1 MALNPP
7 SKRTAA
13 AAAAAGSRNNNST
26 ITSSRNGNNNTTNNN
41 SKSNNGFSAAAAR
54 KRAKTFD
61 ARTLAVQTSD
71 AALSVT
77 GELDVA
83 AYVEAREFEI
93 RSLEAG
99 MQRSRAALT
108 SRAFQKVPR
117 ALRRRTA
124 SHNVKRVPR
133 RLRARAR
140 REMLEDNTP
149 TVNSRTRKPTEQM
162 RIRLETARRL
172 QGLNQR
178 TKAKRVQRRAQ
189 RAAELKQQ
197 LEAAAANT
205 GGAAATHAFEIAPRV
220 PKIKKN
226 RLSRPAPPEARF
238 RKRQRCKT
246 WLPTHMFHAKRAK
259 MTTSLDPLWRFAVPL
274 SPTEKSYRP
283 THRARGTRGCV
294 AWDLS
299 YMATLQLEGA
309 GAAVEA
315 VLRGLGVDGDAG
327 QGAWGV
333 KGKKWREGKRGLRAW
348 VFEAAAPPGEG
359 ESRRPIAEVM
369 LVWCAAG
376 AAGGED
382 RDVEMLD
389 VDAAAAAGKQKKQL
403 QQQRKKLWIRVHPS
417 AFLQLWNEVLVI
429 SKQQNPPV
437 MVEDLRFEIGSIEIT
452 GPGSMEALIASLKP
466 VVADGKP
473 FTQNSPEAT
482 WSSLLGVSNA
492 ASLPREALLAFSV
505 SDPRLSHPPKTLK
518 PPTSESDMQ
527 DLAVLL
533 SDWHPDRTQTAPA
546 LFDRRARLA
555 AARQMPSQKAINRRR
570 SAAGPGEIPPAKE
583 TDPQIPVIVLACRS
597 PAQSKDN
604 NAPGSWTI
612 LLPWKCVLPVW
623 YSLMYYPLS
632 SGGIPR
638 FGGLKEQQQL
648 AFESGEPWFPG
659 DYPGTRAGWE
669 WGLREREEAR
679 KAWER
684 RPKGR
689 RVEFDSL
696 DLRNGQKG
704 EIGRGWACDWERLV
718 HGPAKAAED
727 AQKTDK
733 EADITRRDAA
743 AAAAD
748 ATTSLPPLNIHQ
760 LSSSQASRALSD
772 RSVSVDNA
780 TLATVRISL
789 VSRGTPTPRARIY
802 RLPTNDPDLRQ
813 RWVSLASKETDQS
826 KQSRANTTATDKPP
840 SKEDAQQRLA
850 ASLIAP
856 CADTVDDRQTHL
868 PLPSEDDLIGFV
880 TTGNYNLAEGKGT
893 GIGSIQIIKVR
904 KATTSKDKA
913 KAKKNL
919 CIVRSAGELVGR
931 LGYWELV

>member
-13 AAAAAGSRNNNST
+13 AVAAGSRNNNNST
-26 ITSSRNGNNNTTNNN
+26 SNRNGNNSNHHNN
-41 SKSNNGFSAAAAR
+41 SGFSAAAAR

-71 AALSVT
+71 AALSVS

-172 QGLNQR
+172 QGLNRR
-178 TKAKRVQRRAQ
+178 TQAKRVQRRAQ
-189 RAAELKQQ
+189 RAADLKHQ
-197 LEAAAANT
+197 LKEGDAAAA
-205 GGAAATHAFEIAPRV
+205 GAQPHAFDIAPRV

-283 THRARGTRGCV
+283 THRARGMRGCV

-299 YMATLQLEGA
+299 YMATLQLEGT
-309 GAAVEA
+309 GPAVEA

-327 QGAWGV
+327 RGAWGV
-333 KGKKWREGKRGLRAW
+333 KGRKWREGKRGLRAW
-348 VFEAAAPPGEG
+348 VFEAALGEG

-376 AAGGED
+376 AAGGEG

-389 VDAAAAAGKQKKQL
+389 ADADAGKQKTKQQ

-473 FTQNSPEAT
+473 FAQNSPEAT

-505 SDPRLSHPPKTLK
+505 SDPRLCHPPKTLK
-518 PPTSESDMQ
+518 PPTSEGDMQ

-555 AARQMPSQKAINRRR
+555 AARLMPSQKAINRRR

-597 PAQSKDN
+597 TAQSKDN

-612 LLPWKCVLPVW
+612 LLPWKCVPAVW

-669 WGLREREEAR
+669 WGLREREEAK

-718 HGPAKAAED
+718 QGPAKAAED
-727 AQKTDK
+727 AQHTDK
-733 EADITRRDAA
+733 EADATMKDDAA
-743 AAAAD
+743 AD
-748 ATTSLPPLNIHQ
+748 DGATTILPPLNIHQ

-813 RWVSLASKETDQS
+813 RWTSLASKESDQS
-826 KQSRANTTATDKPP
+826 KQPPTKTTTGGGKPL

-868 PLPSEDDLIGFV
+868 SLPTEDDLIGFV

-904 KATTSKDKA
+904 KSTGPSKDKA
-913 KAKKNL
+913 KAKKNM